1 MTLIYTPELIPLTL
15 NGDLRRGGWTLAG
28 RVEGDTDA
36 VAYGANWRV
45 VGKSGSDWYD
55 HDWREAFN
63 GHVIASPDNLQFD
76 RYVSRADIS
85 AGTMDNL
92 LAGESLQDIGFTSQA
107 TPANDHQIT
116 DMTLA
121 DIVEHILDAHCNA
134 VYHATTM
141 PDGVITEKEIDT
153 TGSVPLER
161 YNVSKSDN
169 LWRSLQAIGGGEE
182 AGEFYR
188 CWFDR
193 HNKFYYQP
201 APAFWTTPPT
211 SKGTLT
217 KSHLR
222 GAVRVKLNNNQPGQR
237 VGQVNITAIKNY
249 NTVYIATYPAS
260 PAAGKIL
267 PSRDGIFANNQTK
280 ANTQAERLY
289 KWLTRAYTLTVEVDP
304 GLLLFGDDGDG
315 LDLANKV
322 AVTYGGPAEDAIS
335 GAGVHLDLD
344 AEPFFVYG
352 AQVTFDAAGRM
363 ARAALTLEQ
372 DPT

>member
-1 MTLIYTPELIPLTL
+1 MTLTYTPELIPLTL
-15 NGDLRRGGWTLAG
+15 DGNLRRGGWTLAG
-28 RVEGDTDA
+28 RVEGDTNA
-36 VAYGANWRV
+36 VAYGQNWRV
-45 VGKSGSDWYD
+45 LAKSGSDWYD

-76 RYVSRADIS
+76 RYASRVDIR

-92 LAGESLQDIGFTSQA
+92 LAGEALQDIGFTAQA
-107 TPANDHQIT
+107 TPTNDHQIT

-134 VYHATTM
+134 VYNATTM
-141 PDGVITEKEIDT
+141 PDGVVTEDDIDT
-153 TGSVPLER
+153 TNSVQLDR

-169 LWRSLQAIGGGEE
+169 MWRSMQAIGGGEE

-217 KSHLR
+217 TAHLR
-222 GAVRVKLNNNQPGQR
+222 GAVRVKLNNNQPTAR
-237 VGQVNITAIKNY
+237 VGQVNITAIKDFD
-249 NTVYIATYPAS
+249 TVYTATYPSS

-267 PSRDGIFANNQTK
+267 PSRDGIYAEDQSKT
-280 ANTQAERLY
+280 NTLAERLY
-289 KWLTRAYTLTVEVDP
+289 KWLTRSYTLTVEVDP

-315 LDLANKV
+315 LDLSDKV
-322 AVTYGGPAEDAIS
+322 AVTYDGPAEDTTS
-335 GAGVHLDLD
+335 GAGVHLNLS

-363 ARAALTLEQ
+363 ARAVLTLEQ